1 MNYFFIK
8 KQMKLNKFLTII
20 IIFSFF
26 ISGCTSVKET
36 LSGQKKQNSDEFL
49 VKKKNPLVLPPNF
62 DDLPEPQ
69 KKNNENENKS
79 IDLSKVLNEKKN
91 EEIEVKNENN
101 SLEKSISEKLKNN

>member
-1 MNYFFIK
+1 
-8 KQMKLNKFLTII
+8 MKLNKFLTII
-20 IIFSFF
+20 IMCSFF

-36 LSGQKKQNSDEFL
+36 LSGKKKQNSDEFL

-91 EEIEVKNENN
+91 EEIKVKNENN

>member
-1 MNYFFIK
+1 MNYFLIK

-91 EEIEVKNENN
+91 EEIKVKNENN